1 MARPS
6 RSYKR
11 ALEARER
18 VLGRE
23 HPHTLTSVNNLA
35 VLYFA
40 QRDWTRAAQF
50 WRRSTAAIAA
60 RTQRG
65 AAGAGQAVTGKKKT
79 EAKQSSWQFWGAYQ
93 GRYTVSRQKAAAP
106 MRQPRARCF

>member
-1 MARPS
+1 MLGQEHPDTLTSVNNLAFLYQAQGRYGEAEPLL
-6 RSYKR
+6 RR

-18 VLGRE
+18 VLGPE

-35 VLYFA
+35 VLYFT

-60 RTQRG
+60 RDAARRG
-65 AAGAGQAVTGKKKT
+65 RTL
-79 EAKQSSWQFWGAYQ
+79 AK
-93 GRYTVSRQKAAAP
+93 P
-106 MRQPRARCF
+106 